1 MAPERPVVPVPRAC
15 RDKDICCLGHTVL
28 SPFVLSDYVA
38 VLRQQR
44 WQDACVLT
52 DTAKQIEKEADLS
65 SLLREGNKGKQL
77 KKLYDYDT
85 FIAES
90 DRIYRQWWIMWKR
103 IHSGWALYVA
113 Q

>member
-1 MAPERPVVPVPRAC
+1 
-15 RDKDICCLGHTVL
+15 
-28 SPFVLSDYVA
+28 